1 MSEPTEFDQPYQPY
15 QPWLPLQ
22 YPQLPEPPRSKRN
35 KRKVIVAAG
44 MVGALSAAG
53 IAVGVDLTSHSNT
66 ISDTGLRAQTLPTT
80 TPNQG
85 STGSGSGASGSNGSG
100 SNGSGSTDPFGGSDD
115 PFGGSGNPFGNGGN
129 PFGGLGGNP
138 FGGNGDPF
146 GGLGGNPFGGSGG
159 NPSGGGGGNPF
170 GGSSSGSSGTPATA
184 AQQVGIVNVNTVLK
198 YQGAQAAGTGMILNS
213 NGEVLTNNHVVDGA
227 TRISVTVVSTGKT
240 YAATVVGTDPTD
252 DVAVIQLQN
261 ASGLQTAKLGDSS
274 KLSVGDAVTGV
285 GNAGGTGTLTQAP
298 GNVEALN
305 QSMTATDDNGQSPEQ
320 LTGMIESNAPIQAGD
335 SGGPLYNSNGEVVGI
350 DTAGDGASQSSTA
363 SQAYSIPIN
372 KALNIAQEIES
383 GVHNGTIHQGYPG
396 ILGVSIADSSA
407 NGFGNSASSVSGAQI
422 QSVVDG
428 SPAAGAG
435 LAAGDVITAVNGTT
449 VGSATD
455 LHNALASDKPGTK
468 VTITW
473 TDTSG
478 QSHSASLTL
487 ATGPAD

>member
-15 QPWLPLQ
+15 QQWLPLQ
-22 YPQLPEPPRSKRN
+22 YPQPPEPPRSKRN

-44 MVGALSAAG
+44 VVGALSAAG
-53 IAVGVDLTSHSNT
+53 IAVGMELGAHTNI
-66 ISDTGLRAQTLPTT
+66 ISDTGVRAQTLPTT

-85 STGSGSGASGSNGSG
+85 SSGSGSGASGSNGSG

-115 PFGGSGNPFGNGGN
+115 PFGGSGDNPFGNGGN
-129 PFGGLGGNP
+129 PFGGNGDNP
-138 FGGNGDPF
+138 FGGS
-146 GGLGGNPFGGSGG
+146 GGNPFGGSGG
-159 NPSGGGGGNPF
+159 NPFGGSGGNPF
-170 GGSSSGSSGTPATA
+170 GGGSSGSSGTAATA

-213 NGEVLTNNHVVDGA
+213 NGEVLTNNHVVDGS
-227 TRISVTVVSTGKT
+227 TSISVTVVSTGKT
-240 YAATVVGTDPTD
+240 YTATVVGTDPTD

-274 KLSVGDAVTGV
+274 KVSVGDAVTGV

-305 QSMTATDDNGQSPEQ
+305 QSMTATDDNGQNPEQ

-363 SQAYSIPIN
+363 SHAYSIPIN

-383 GVHNGTIHQGYPG
+383 GVHNSTIHQGYPG

-422 QSVVDG
+422 QSVADG

-455 LHNALASDKPGTK
+455 LHNALANDKPGTT
-468 VTITW
+468 VTVTW

-478 QSHSASLTL
+478 QSHSASVTLT
-487 ATGPAD
+487 TGPAD